1 MAYPLSAFPKRLLI
15 LIGVALLFIGILIVH
30 WIADWGLVTIHAAN
44 VPLGK
49 VIASIARQGHVRIES
64 SLSPTKLISMDVD
77 KIPVTRAVDIL
88 AIRADASWRI
98 VYLAAPSRGDLTAGM
113 TALAE
118 TGKIGDWTTHYYP
131 GSPVIGNAAQVIDP
145 RQLSLR
151 IEGSDQN
158 LSKLLDEAAQKSGVM
173 TALPGNWNPVAT
185 KLPEANLTS
194 KVIPQLINSAH
205 GKDAEF
211 FFISEQRHP
220 QGENDADDDDS
231 QGDESPL
238 SNDLNPTWQAQR
250 DEAEVGLLPLAEQEE
265 ARKARN
271 DKRALSAQLKALT
284 PEERKERLQ
293 QLMSNGQAMQQAQDQ
308 YLLRQAHQTPEQQ
321 IKRAVNYLARKAA
334 AQSH

>member
-15 LIGVALLFIGILIVH
+15 LIGVALLLIGILIVH
-30 WIADWGLVTIHAAN
+30 WIADWGLVTIHVTNA
-44 VPLGK
+44 PLGK
-49 VIASIARQGHVRIES
+49 VIASIARQGHVQIES
-64 SLSPTKLISMDVD
+64 SLSPTKLVSMDVD
-77 KIPVTRAVDIL
+77 KVPVTRAIDIL
-88 AIRADASWRI
+88 AIRADASLRV
-98 VYLAAPSRGDLTAGM
+98 VYLAAPSRGDLAAGM

-118 TGKIGDWTTHYYP
+118 TGKIDNWMTHYYP
-131 GSPVIGNAAQVIDP
+131 GTSTIGNAGQLIDP

-173 TALPGNWNPVAT
+173 TALPSSWTAVAT
-185 KLPEANLTS
+185 KLPETNLTA
-194 KVIPQLINSAH
+194 KVIPQLISSAH

-211 FFISEQRHP
+211 FFLSEQRHP
-220 QGENDADDDDS
+220 QGENDDDDDS
-231 QGDESPL
+231 PDDESAL

-250 DEAEVGLLPLAEQEE
+250 DEAEVSLLPLPEQEE
-265 ARKARN
+265 ARKAMN

-284 PEERKERLQ
+284 PEERKERLR

-321 IKRAVNYLARKAA
+321 IKRAVNYLAKKAA